1 MFHKADDN
9 LPRHSLPYPLDW
21 ETTHSVRASIRFN
34 YKRTFVK
41 KLNCAITT
49 ALLAA
54 LIPMAA
60 MAGNT
65 IRDQVVASSST
76 STYSLTP
83 GSDAYNGWAA
93 WIQQQQSRQDIA
105 QTVRGVG
112 SITVTVASANQG
124 KQANSSASLTP
135 AAAAPNPGG
144 APPTTLP
151 MTGTPGQIIT
161 ITNKLPNG
169 GEQVWNYTW
178 ESGGGI
184 SSGGW
189 VLTSQGSCGEPNCG
203 ITITNPD

>member
-1 MFHKADDN
+1 M
-9 LPRHSLPYPLDW
+9 
-21 ETTHSVRASIRFN
+21 
-34 YKRTFVK
+34 K

-60 MAGNT
+60 MASNT

-83 GSDAYNGWAA
+83 GSDAYKGWAA

-112 SITVTVASANQG
+112 TITVTVASANSS
-124 KQANSSASLTP
+124 KQANSNASLTP
-135 AAAAPNPGG
+135 AAAAPPPG
-144 APPTTLP
+144 APPPTTLP
-151 MTGTPGQIIT
+151 PNGTPGQIIT

-178 ESGGGI
+178 QSGGGGSGGI

-203 ITITNPD
+203 ITITNPE